1 MKLSVQLY
9 SIRGVGD
16 FAAQLALARS
26 TGFEWVETVATHNL
40 SPQDFAAKVAQHGV
54 KVSSMHAGL
63 RLLDTERDQI
73 IEACRLTRCPLVI
86 MPWMELANRPLTG
99 EGWSRLG
106 GRLAAIGR
114 ELAPH
119 GIRLAYHNH
128 DFEFFPYEGKIA
140 LEWLFADTT
149 PADLGW
155 EADLGWVR
163 RAGADPK
170 KWLGRLQP
178 YLSAVHAKD
187 IAGEGLNVDQDGW
200 CVLGQGM
207 MDWRDLLTYLQDKV
221 DVIVFEHDAP
231 KEPAAT
237 LRDSFAF
244 MHGALG

>member
-1 MKLSVQLY
+1 MKISVQLY

-16 FAAQLALARS
+16 FSAQLALAQR
-26 TGFEWVETVATHNL
+26 TGFQWVETVATHNL
-40 SPQDFAAKVAQHGV
+40 SPQAFAANVAEHGL
-54 KVSSMHAGL
+54 KVSSMHTGL
-63 RLLDTERDQI
+63 RLLDTQREHI
-73 IEACRLTRCPLVI
+73 IEACRLTGCPLVI

-119 GIRLAYHNH
+119 GIGLAYHNH

-140 LEWLFADTT
+140 LEWLFADAA

-170 KWLGRLQP
+170 KWIERLRP

-187 IAGEGLNVDQDGW
+187 IAGEGKNVDEDGW

-207 MDWRDLLTYLQDKV
+207 MNWRDLLVYLKDKV
-221 DVIVFEHDAP
+221 DVIIFEHDAP
-231 KEPAAT
+231 KEHEAT
-237 LRDSFAF
+237 LRDSFTF
-244 MHGALG
+244 MRSTLG